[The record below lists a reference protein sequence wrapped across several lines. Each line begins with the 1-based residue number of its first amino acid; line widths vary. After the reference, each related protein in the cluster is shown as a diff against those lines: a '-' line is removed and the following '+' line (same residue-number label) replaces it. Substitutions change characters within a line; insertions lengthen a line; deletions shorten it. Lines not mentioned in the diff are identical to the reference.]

1 MIKKIQILGMSEY
14 LTGVIYDILKD
25 NDLANHLDIY
35 LNIDILS
42 RPKTPIMEFP
52 YSVYEKDIAPDLSV
66 PFAFGASGPKNKY
79 PIFKYF
85 SEKFGIQPFHF
96 KNIIHNSAYV
106 AISSSM
112 AMGGFIEQKVVISS
126 QTALGFGVTVKRGAL
141 IGHHCII
148 GDFVDINPG
157 VVISGKVSI
166 GKGTVIG
173 SGAILI
179 DGITVGEN
187 SYIGAGSVVTKDIPA
202 GVIAYGN
209 PCKVIRENSEW
220 KI

>member
-14 LTGVIYDILKD
+14 LTCVIFDVLKD
-25 NDLANHLDIY
+25 NNLADHLEIY
-35 LNIDILS
+35 SNIDVNPRL
-42 RPKTPIMEFP
+42 KTPVMEFP
-52 YSVYEKDIAPDLSV
+52 YSVYDMGVTPDLDIPV
-66 PFAFGASGPKNKY
+66 IFGASGPKNKY

-85 SEKFGIQPFHF
+85 LEMHGIQPGLYE
-96 KNIIHNSAYV
+96 NIIHNSAYV
-106 AISSSM
+106 ANSSNM

-126 QTALGFGVTVKRGAL
+126 QTLLGFGVSIKRGAL
-141 IGHHCII
+141 IGHHCTI

-166 GKGTVIG
+166 GRGTVIG
-173 SGAILI
+173 SGAILV
-179 DGITVGEN
+179 DGVVVGEN
-187 SYIGAGSVVTKDIPA
+187 SFIGAGSVVTKDVPA

-209 PCKVIRENSEW
+209 PCRVIRENTGW